1 LWLLDTDQVPFF
13 SAEMN
18 RIFGFE
24 DEPPARVQEIFDRI
38 HPDDLPRANAAI
50 EAARSGDD
58 VDFVFRLRMLDG
70 SIKYLRSYI
79 RAARTRDDQL
89 ELMGTVQDITES
101 RRAEEALHLARSELA
116 HVARVATLN
125 AMTASIAHEVS
136 QPLSG
141 ILTNA
146 NTGARMLAAD
156 PPNLAGAA
164 ETFQRTIRDA
174 HRASEVL
181 NRIRA
186 MFSKKAP
193 TVEMVDLNAAAREV
207 IALSSGELQ
216 RSRALL
222 QTDFADDLPLVRADR
237 VQLQQVILNLLLNA
251 ADAMA
256 EIEDRP
262 RTILVETDLGD
273 GGVRLAVRDSG
284 TGVNPHAVEKLFE
297 TFYTTKAHG
306 MGIGLSICRSIIENH
321 EGRLWAQA
329 NDGPGA
335 TFGFCIPGASQA
347 T

>member
-1 LWLLDTDQVPFF
+1 
-13 SAEMN
+13 
-18 RIFGFE
+18 
-24 DEPPARVQEIFDRI
+24 
-38 HPDDLPRANAAI
+38 
-50 EAARSGDD
+50 
-58 VDFVFRLRMLDG
+58 
-70 SIKYLRSYI
+70 
-79 RAARTRDDQL
+79 
-89 ELMGTVQDITES
+89 MGTVQDITES

-164 ETFQRTIRDA
+164 ETFRRTIRDA

-284 TGVNPHAVEKLFE
+284 TGVDPHAVEKLFE